1 MSISTSLPRRVL
13 GAGVVVAALTALSV
27 VVPVTAANAGP
38 AALIA
43 DLQTEL
49 NAGGTAYLVADIN
62 APTSLLSV
70 PVDVTLN
77 LNGFDLATG
86 STSIATGVTLTV
98 VDVATGGSWTS
109 AEGSGAQRAGIRTTG
124 ATLIVDGA
132 VITATG
138 GPQAA
143 GIGGGYEQS
152 GGTVIVNSGSV
163 TATSP
168 SQGAG
173 IGGGWSWSG
182 GSGGDGGTTTVNGGT
197 VIATGGG
204 YASGIGGGYYG
215 NGGTT
220 TITGGSVIANAGFRG
235 AGIGGGTYG
244 SGGIVSITGGSV
256 VATGGEWAAAIGGA
270 PSGFGTSGAA
280 VLIGAGA
287 VVTAQTD
294 GSNTAVGGGND
305 GAFGSLTVEGTL
317 TIPTGSYLGVPSAG
331 TATIASTGVVDGG
344 GDLRGGGSI
353 VNNGII
359 LNSTVANLADGAG
372 LDVSVHDYR
381 VAFDGNY
388 AGAASTPVRVYA
400 PTFDTGNRTFPAD
413 PTRPNGYSF
422 DGWNTAADG
431 SGTVPTEST
440 ALTADATYFA
450 QWTGYELTPTAQ
462 TVTAGGSV
470 HFAVEE
476 TPGNTDVTADF
487 TFTSD
492 NAADIVT
499 DEVVDFTEA
508 GTRTITATLDSDPTV
523 TRTATIT
530 VAAAAPATLTLIASD
545 LSVDQGDTIS
555 LDITA
560 EDAYGNDVP
569 TTGVVVTSNYA
580 TDVIVGSTVRFP
592 TASTHVITATLGGV
606 SAQVSVAVAPAV
618 ANLPRAGTDSAT
630 PFGAAAIL
638 LLLGAAAI
646 VLRRR
651 FNLR

>member
-70 PVDVTLN
+70 PVDATLN

-182 GSGGDGGTTTVNGGT
+182 GAGGDGGTTTVNGGT

-294 GSNTAVGGGND
+294 GSTA
-305 GAFGSLTVEGTL
+305 
-317 TIPTGSYLGVPSAG
+317 
-331 TATIASTGVVDGG
+331 
-344 GDLRGGGSI
+344 R
-353 VNNGII
+353 
-359 LNSTVANLADGAG
+359 
-372 LDVSVHDYR
+372 
-381 VAFDGNY
+381 
-388 AGAASTPVRVYA
+388 
-400 PTFDTGNRTFPAD
+400 RT
-413 PTRPNGYSF
+413 
-422 DGWNTAADG
+422 
-431 SGTVPTEST
+431 
-440 ALTADATYFA
+440 
-450 QWTGYELTPTAQ
+450 
-462 TVTAGGSV
+462 
-470 HFAVEE
+470 
-476 TPGNTDVTADF
+476 
-487 TFTSD
+487 
-492 NAADIVT
+492 
-499 DEVVDFTEA
+499 
-508 GTRTITATLDSDPTV
+508 
-523 TRTATIT
+523 
-530 VAAAAPATLTLIASD
+530 
-545 LSVDQGDTIS
+545 
-555 LDITA
+555 
-560 EDAYGNDVP
+560 
-569 TTGVVVTSNYA
+569 
-580 TDVIVGSTVRFP
+580 
-592 TASTHVITATLGGV
+592 
-606 SAQVSVAVAPAV
+606 
-618 ANLPRAGTDSAT
+618 
-630 PFGAAAIL
+630 
-638 LLLGAAAI
+638 
-646 VLRRR
+646 VLRCRR
-651 FNLR
+651 RWLARRQRSWRSRCSGRGCR